1 MSEKQTYDCA
11 PVLLIGFNRPDFMV
25 AQIAAVKAVVERG
38 GYPNCRTEMVQTTER
53 KWSKLPN
60 GNGPNCRMA
69 IDVDRHNLV

>member
-1 MSEKQTYDCA
+1 MDAGLKVYGGEGGGS
-11 PVLLIGFNRPDFMV
+11 
-25 AQIAAVKAVVERG
+25 AVVREVVGERG
-38 GYPNCRTEMVQTTER
+38 ILDIQAAER